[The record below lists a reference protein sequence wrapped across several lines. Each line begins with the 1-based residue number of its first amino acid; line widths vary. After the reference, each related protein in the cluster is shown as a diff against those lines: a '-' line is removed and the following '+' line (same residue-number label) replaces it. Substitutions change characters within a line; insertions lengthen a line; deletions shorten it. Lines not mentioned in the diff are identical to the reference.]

1 MTALGD
7 HDITQHPGTAVPVP
21 PAAAFD
27 WAAQAQGAGTRTLRW
42 TVSGGDWIV
51 VMNPDGSPG
60 ITVRADA
67 GVTLPVLPAPAGEL
81 FAAGITVGL
90 IGAAL
95 ETGFAVRLRQSHGI
109 TSLPTA
115 AARTHRVTDV
125 TKLPDSTCLPG
136 GLAAGSA
143 SPVSSA
149 SSTSSFL
156 GPHHYAIHRMDVRSF
171 PADRRIVIAV
181 LHAGTARAIVAGD
194 RPDERLIDQSAGR
207 EAGLELADTT
217 LVIFGSPYARTA
229 MALGNGVV
237 SPRALDPAFKN
248 SAGRADASLQG
259 DEEDGCGKEE
269 AVQDRGRRNV
279 YRWGLRQGD
288 SRRAGIGRCRCRR
301 YPAWAWPRV
310 PLVLTATW

>member
-67 GVTLPVLPAPAGEL
+67 GVTLPVLPALAGEL

-95 ETGFAVRLRQSHGI
+95 ETGFAVRLTQSHGI

-115 AARTHRVTDV
+115 AARTHRVTDA

-136 GLAAGSA
+136 GLAAARPRRSVV
-143 SPVSSA
+143 PHRPRVSSDRITTP
-149 SSTSSFL
+149 STGWMYVPFR
-156 GPHHYAIHRMDVRSF
+156 PT
-171 PADRRIVIAV
+171 AV
-181 LHAGTARAIVAGD
+181 LSSPCCMPERPGLLLPAIA
-194 RPDERLIDQSAGR
+194 PMSA
-207 EAGLELADTT
+207 
-217 LVIFGSPYARTA
+217 
-229 MALGNGVV
+229 
-237 SPRALDPAFKN
+237 
-248 SAGRADASLQG
+248 
-259 DEEDGCGKEE
+259 
-269 AVQDRGRRNV
+269 
-279 YRWGLRQGD
+279 
-288 SRRAGIGRCRCRR
+288 
-301 YPAWAWPRV
+301 
-310 PLVLTATW
+310 